1 MSNYSKD
8 DFVDVDQ
15 GLDYV
20 FVMLGGIYGQAFN
33 RNWEGMDLEVVR
45 QIWKDQIG
53 TFLTYKPSLDY
64 AFGRLSGDFPPSA
77 IKFRDFCNAG
87 PNIPRDELQI
97 TYDPKPVD
105 PEVVTEA
112 KRKLKEMRAKWTNQK
127 NSSAQCLVVK
137 TLGR

>member
-1 MSNYSKD
+1 MSNYLKD

-33 RNWEGMDLEVVR
+33 RNWEGMDLDVVR

-97 TYDPKPVD
+97 THDPKPVD
-105 PEVVTEA
+105 PEVVAEA
-112 KRKLKEMRAKWTNQK
+112 RRKLKEMRAKWTN
-127 NSSAQCLVVK
+127 
-137 TLGR
+137 

>member
-1 MSNYSKD
+1 MSNYSKA

-53 TFLTYKPSLDY
+53 RFLTYKPSLDY
-64 AFGRLSGDFPPSA
+64 AFTRLNGDFPPSA
-77 IKFRDFCNAG
+77 IKFREFCNAG
-87 PNIPRDELQI
+87 PAIPRDEQQI
-97 TYDPKPVD
+97 TYNPKPVD
-105 PEVVTEA
+105 PAVVAEA
-112 KRKLKEMRAKWTNQK
+112 KRKLAELR
-127 NSSAQCLVVK
+127 
-137 TLGR
+137 GRK

>member
-1 MSNYSKD
+1 MSNYLES
-8 DFVDVDQ
+8 DFVEMDE

-33 RNWEGMDLEVVR
+33 RNWEGMDLSVVR

-77 IKFRDFCNAG
+77 IKFREFCNAG
-87 PNIPRDELQI
+87 PAVPRKELRI
-97 TYDPKPVD
+97 ENKPTPVD
-105 PEVVTEA
+105 PQVVAEA
-112 KRKLKEMRAKWTNQK
+112 KRKLAQMRSNQAEQWWHK
-127 NSSAQCLVVK
+127 
-137 TLGR
+137 